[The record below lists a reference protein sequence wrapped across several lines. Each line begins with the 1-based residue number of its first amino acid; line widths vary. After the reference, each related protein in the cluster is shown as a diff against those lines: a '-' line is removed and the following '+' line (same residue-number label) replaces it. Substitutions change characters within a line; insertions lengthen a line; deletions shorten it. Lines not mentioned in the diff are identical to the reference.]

1 MNSAQMKRRDALL
14 ARNDAALDRWPDRSG
29 PAFTAEMGAVAE
41 GLEALAQAVARSG
54 KDALEGSRTWRF
66 AGNAYFDLGA
76 GRERTPL
83 EKAAAAYRS
92 AESLLE
98 GLDDR
103 VELVKLNYCFGNTL
117 LKLSDAKDLNM
128 ASAARER
135 LQTALGLARV
145 HMPAGV
151 ASLEKEVANAEQ
163 IVSLLTQAD
172 GLTQRMDVL
181 KGEIERIDRKN
192 QRAAEA
198 ADITELFGVL
208 QQQFEKE
215 KPSLDPTRQTG
226 LSDFMERLKGVVQRG
241 TSENQTLE
249 AMNANRGQL
258 DSMMSELWAQAK
270 KPSLK
275 GAGAAAGSRNANVL
289 AALQEL
295 KMFVGAAGMDPAT
308 PMSMREESRDLFLR
322 IARLTTAIN
331 EAGDDAARMR
341 QLEYDQARGL
351 GNEVRLFSRRPHLM
365 LARPVWPRCSSA
377 VDANRVF
384 FSGSDRVR
392 ASLARVCKKI
402 ELELVDATPPGADFA
417 ADRWQGLRT
426 SSIAVFDLADGA
438 PQVYYELG
446 IALTLGTQL
455 LLLAPD
461 NVDIPFDIAQNINAY
476 PRGSDINELLAQQ
489 IDVAC
494 YGLQARGGKTSGL
507 RATLAYAE
515 RLAAADHANAL
526 LGVALKS
533 LRSAG
538 DDPVKF
544 NDALKLF
551 NTYLGRDEHEVL
563 LPRWPGSYPDPATPR
578 WFAVMPFRG
587 EREPAYKVMREAA
600 KHAGIEP
607 VRGDTAEGQEIIE
620 SIWQEICRA
629 TRVTADLSGFNLN
642 VCLELGIA
650 HTLGRPVLLV
660 GEKGTAQ
667 RMAAALPSVAKW
679 RCHTYEADP
688 RARPELQATL
698 QKFFGQAVG

>member
-29 PAFTAEMGAVAE
+29 PAFTAEMSAIAE
-41 GLEALAQAVARSG
+41 GFEALAQAVARSG

-76 GRERTPL
+76 GRERAPL

-92 AESLLE
+92 AESLLD

-117 LKLSDAKDLNM
+117 LKLSDAKDLRM
-128 ASAARER
+128 ASAAHER
-135 LQTALGLARV
+135 LKTALALARV

-151 ASLEKEVANAEQ
+151 ASLEKEVTNAGQ

-172 GLTQRMDVL
+172 GLTQHMDVL
-181 KGEIERIDRKN
+181 KGEIERIDRKK

-208 QQQFEKE
+208 QQQFENE
-215 KPSLDPTRQTG
+215 KPSLDPTRQAG

-249 AMNANRGQL
+249 DMNANRGQL

-275 GAGAAAGSRNANVL
+275 GAGAVTGSRNASVL

-295 KMFVGAAGMDPAT
+295 KMFVGAAGMDPAM
-308 PMSMREESRDLFLR
+308 PMSMRDESRDLFVR
-322 IARLTTAIN
+322 IARLTTAISQ
-331 EAGDDAARMR
+331 AGADAAIVH

-351 GNEVRLFSRRPHLM
+351 GNQVRLFSRRAHLM

-384 FSGSDRVR
+384 FSGTDRVR
-392 ASLARVCKKI
+392 ASLAKACERI
-402 ELELVDATPPGADFA
+402 RLELVDATLPGADFA
-417 ADRWQGLRT
+417 TDRWQGLRT
-426 SSIAVFDLADGA
+426 SNIAVFDLDEAV

-455 LLLAPD
+455 LLLAPED
-461 NVDIPFDIAQNINAY
+461 AEIPFDIAQTVNTYRRDADVY
-476 PRGSDINELLAQQ
+476 ELLAQQ
-489 IDVAC
+489 LDAAC

-507 RATLAYAE
+507 KATLAYAE
-515 RLAAADHANAL
+515 RLAGADHANAL

-551 NTYLGRDEHEVL
+551 NTYLGHHEHEVL
-563 LPRWPGSYPDPATPR
+563 LPRWPGSYPDPAAPR

-587 EREPAYKVMREAA
+587 EREPAYDVMREIA
-600 KHAGIEP
+600 KRAGVEP
-607 VRGDTAEGQEIIE
+607 VRGDTADGQEIIE

-629 TRVTADLSGFNLN
+629 TRVTVDLSGFNLN
-642 VCLELGIA
+642 VCLELGTA

-679 RCHTYEADP
+679 RCHTYEANP
-688 RARPELQATL
+688 RSRPEFQATL
-698 QKFFGQAVG
+698 QKFFAQPNK

>member
-1 MNSAQMKRRDALL
+1 MNSSQTQRRDALL
-14 ARNDAALDRWPDRSG
+14 ARNDAALERWPDRSG
-29 PAFTAEMGAVAE
+29 PAFAAEMGAVAE
-41 GLEALAQAVARSG
+41 GLESLAQAVARSG

-76 GRERTPL
+76 GRERARL
-83 EKAAAAYRS
+83 ERAAAAYRS

-117 LKLSDAKDLNM
+117 LKLSDAKDLSM

-135 LQTALGLARV
+135 LQTALGLARI

-151 ASLEKEVANAEQ
+151 ASLEKELANAEQ

-172 GLTQRMDVL
+172 GLTQRMSVL
-181 KGEIERIDRKN
+181 KGEVERIDRKK
-192 QRAAEA
+192 QRASEA

-215 KPSLDPTRQTG
+215 KPSLEPTRQAG
-226 LSDFMERLKGVVQRG
+226 LSDFMQRLGGVVQRR
-241 TSENQTLE
+241 TSENLTLE
-249 AMNANRGQL
+249 DMNANSGKFASLVREIQP
-258 DSMMSELWAQAK
+258 QVK
-270 KPSLK
+270 KPSFK
-275 GAGAAAGSRNANVL
+275 GAGAPAGSRSSKVL
-289 AALQEL
+289 VALQEL
-295 KMFVGAAGMDPAT
+295 KMFVGATGMDSAMPL
-308 PMSMREESRDLFLR
+308 SMR
-322 IARLTTAIN
+322 A
-331 EAGDDAARMR
+331 EAGDLFARIADLTSEISKAGADSATVR
-341 QLEYDQARGL
+341 QLEHDRARGL

-365 LARPVWPRCSSA
+365 LARPVWPRCSST
-377 VDANRVF
+377 VDVNRVF
-384 FSGSDRVR
+384 FSGSDHVR
-392 ASLARVCKKI
+392 AGLASVCQKAGI
-402 ELELVDATPPGADFA
+402 ELVDATPVGADFA
-417 ADRWQGLRT
+417 TDRWQGLRT
-426 SSIAVFDLADGA
+426 SSISVFDLANGA
-438 PQVYYELG
+438 PQVCYELG

-455 LLLAPD
+455 LLLAPGD
-461 NVDIPFDIAQNINAY
+461 VDIPFDIAQNVSTY
-476 PRGSDINELLAQQ
+476 RRGTDVSELLAQQ
-489 IDVAC
+489 LDVAC
-494 YGLQARGGKTSGL
+494 YGLQARGGKSTGL
-507 RATLAYAE
+507 KATLAYAE
-515 RLAAADHANAL
+515 WLAGADQGNAL

-533 LRSAG
+533 LRGAG

-563 LPRWPGSYPDPATPR
+563 LPRWPGSYPDPAAPR
-578 WFAVMPFRG
+578 WFAVMPFRS
-587 EREPAYKVMREAA
+587 EREPAYEVMHQSA
-600 KHAGIEP
+600 KRAGIEP

-629 TRVTADLSGFNLN
+629 ARVTVDLSGFNLN

-688 RARPELQATL
+688 RARPEFQTTL
-698 QKFFGQAVG
+698 QKFFARPAG